1 VSFVLAQ
8 ASAEAPPQ
16 EEAKM
21 LASVFSC
28 APAGLI
34 GLDRAVVQVQVD
46 LNTKALP
53 AVTRR
58 NLTLLAFPPLLVAA
72 LIVTNDL
79 HSWA

>member
-21 LASVFSC
+21 LAAVFNR

-34 GLDRAVVQVQVD
+34 GLHRAVVQVD

-79 HSWA
+79 HSCA